1 MIADAPNARAGT
13 AKHAHWPN
21 GKPLLRSHFI
31 AVALFSRHR
40 IGRAAMADDPIKHVI
55 VLMLENRSFDHILA
69 GCPKN
74 KKKYTPNG
82 TNEFNGKSYPQG
94 PGAARRVPN
103 DPIHE
108 TTDVLVQLKPNGP
121 VLQNGGFV
129 LDYAH
134 NYPDADPSEVMKY
147 HDYNAL
153 PALHTLAEAFT
164 VCDNWYSSV
173 PGPTWV
179 NRLFVLSGT
188 SLGRVKMPNGIM
200 NLNLHWYD
208 QPTIFDR
215 LNEKNVDW
223 RVYFGDTPLSFL
235 FVHQCSPENAARHHH
250 MMAFYKDAAGYR
262 PDATADSGKFP
273 PFTFIEPA
281 YLQPGANDAHPPHDI
296 IESDVLVANVYNAI
310 RANQALW
317 QSTLLIVLFDEH
329 GGFYDHVSPPAA
341 TPPDHHNEEYGFDR
355 YGVRVPA
362 LLVSPYVGNGL
373 FSDLLDHTSLLKY
386 LQDKWGLGD
395 LGGRTAKAGTFK
407 AALQSDKPP
416 RSDAPARIASSS
428 VSAGPA
434 IPSDGALNE
443 HQSAIVA
450 MSHNLESMT
459 DEDPS
464 VVAARSRHVLTGPQ
478 SQIDAAVDRVDSF
491 LAQQKKKLL
500 R

>member
-1 MIADAPNARAGT
+1 
-13 AKHAHWPN
+13 
-21 GKPLLRSHFI
+21 
-31 AVALFSRHR
+31 
-40 IGRAAMADDPIKHVI
+40 MAEDLIKHIV

-74 KKKYTPNG
+74 KRQYNPNG
-82 TNEFNGKSYPQG
+82 INEYGGRAYSQG
-94 PGAARRVPN
+94 PGAARRVAD

-108 TTDVLVQLKPNGP
+108 TADVLVQLQGNGSVP
-121 VLQNGGFV
+121 QNGAFV
-129 LDYAH
+129 LNYAH
-134 NYPDADPSEVMKY
+134 NYPKLADPSEVMKY
-147 HDYNAL
+147 HDYSTL
-153 PALHTLAEAFT
+153 PAIHALAEAFI
-164 VCDNWYSSV
+164 VCDRWHASV

-215 LNEKNVDW
+215 LNEKGIDW

-235 FVHQCSPENAARHHH
+235 FVHQWSPENAARHHH
-250 MMAFYKDAAGYR
+250 MMAFYQDAAGA
-262 PDATADSGKFP
+262 PDKFP

-296 IESDVLVANVYNAI
+296 VESDVLVANVYNAI
-310 RANQALW
+310 RANDALW
-317 QSTLLIVLFDEH
+317 NSTLLVILFDEH
-329 GGFYDHVSPPAA
+329 GGFYDHISPPVAV
-341 TPPDHHNEEYGFDR
+341 PPDHHDEEYTFDR

-362 LLVSPYVGNGL
+362 LLISPYVANGL
-373 FSDLLDHTSLLKY
+373 FSDLLDHTSLLRY
-386 LQDKWGLGD
+386 MQDKWGLGD
-395 LGGRTAKAGTFK
+395 LGARTANAKTFK
-407 AALQSDKPP
+407 SVLQSDKPP
-416 RSDAPARIASSS
+416 RSDAPARVTSSTA
-428 VSAGPA
+428 SAGAATPA
-434 IPSDGALNE
+434 VDALNE

-459 DEDPS
+459 DEDPN

-491 LAQQKKKLL
+491 LAQQKRKLAE
-500 R
+500 